1 MTFAEINRKYT
12 EIISAYL
19 ANGYVINAGT
29 MGGSQGEITKV
40 DLTNGQHILRVLI
53 KRGFC
58 TDDSCWLDT
67 LEIVVGVAE
76 PAVLPN
82 KGSSRYDTVW
92 NDKLTILREDR
103 FYKVGT
109 VRRGLDA
116 GEPFYGTKAE
126 AEAAQKKSF
135 GRYTLKQH
143 NTTRGFFTEAARE
156 IGTQY
161 IRRKLGIKRVDKSA
175 LDVFRTGISDYTP
188 GRSDYMVIYRG
199 KSYKLH

>member
-12 EIISAYL
+12 EIVSAYL
-19 ANGYVINAGT
+19 ANGYAINVGT
-29 MGGSQGEITKV
+29 MGGSQGEVAHI
-40 DLTNGQHILRVLI
+40 DLTNGHHILRVLI

-67 LEIVVGVAE
+67 LEIVVGAAE

-82 KGSSRYDTVW
+82 KGGSRYDTVW

-126 AEAAQKKSF
+126 AEAAQRKHFSRCTANKPADNKKD
-135 GRYTLKQH
+135 
-143 NTTRGFFTEAARE
+143 FT
-156 IGTQY
+156 
-161 IRRKLGIKRVDKSA
+161 
-175 LDVFRTGISDYTP
+175 
-188 GRSDYMVIYRG
+188 
-199 KSYKLH
+199 

>member
-12 EIISAYL
+12 EIVSAYL

-67 LEIVVGVAE
+67 LEIVVGAAE
-76 PAVLPN
+76 PSVLPN
-82 KGSSRYDTVW
+82 KGGSRYDTVW
-92 NDKLTILREDR
+92 NNKLTVLREDR

-109 VRRGLDA
+109 VRRGIDA

-126 AEAAQKKSF
+126 AEAAQRKHFS
-135 GRYTLKQH
+135 RYTANKPAD
-143 NTTRGFFTEAARE
+143 NKKDFTEPACE
-156 IGTQY
+156 IGTRY
-161 IRRKLGIKRVDKSA
+161 IRRKLGVKRVEKAA
-175 LDVFRTGISDYTP
+175 LNVFKIGLSDYA
-188 GRSDYMVIYRG
+188 VIYRG
-199 KSYKLH
+199 KGYKLR

>member
-143 NTTRGFFTEAARE
+143 NTTRGFF
-156 IGTQY
+156 Y
-161 IRRKLGIKRVDKSA
+161 
-175 LDVFRTGISDYTP
+175 
-188 GRSDYMVIYRG
+188 RSC
-199 KSYKLH
+199 S

>member
-19 ANGYVINAGT
+19 ANGYIINAGT

-116 GEPFYGTKAE
+116 GESFYGTKAE
-126 AEAAQKKSF
+126 AEAAQRKHFS
-135 GRYTLKQH
+135 RYTANKPADNKKGLYGVRLRNRNSVHPPQ
-143 NTTRGFFTEAARE
+143 ARSQAGGE
-156 IGTQY
+156 SCFECFQN
-161 IRRKLGIKRVDKSA
+161 RP
-175 LDVFRTGISDYTP
+175 FRLCGYLSRQ
-188 GRSDYMVIYRG
+188 G
-199 KSYKLH
+199 L